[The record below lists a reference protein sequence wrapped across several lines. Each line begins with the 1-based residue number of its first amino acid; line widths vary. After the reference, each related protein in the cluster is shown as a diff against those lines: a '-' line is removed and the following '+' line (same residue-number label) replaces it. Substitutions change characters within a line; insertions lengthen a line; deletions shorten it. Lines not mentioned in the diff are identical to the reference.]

1 MFDPA
6 CKKSMLLFL
15 ASGGQRPPYKLL
27 IIMQKTAFCIWRV
40 ALDKVEGVVKAKITC
55 AVRERRDLR
64 QRG

>member
-1 MFDPA
+1 MAEWGRKEYSKAWPSRRPVWTWGAF
-6 CKKSMLLFL
+6 FL
-15 ASGGQRPPYKLL
+15 S
-27 IIMQKTAFCIWRV
+27 WRV